1 MPRFAPHPERRPA
14 VVTGA
19 SSGIGQAIAVALA
32 AAGHPVALG
41 ARRVDRSEASA
52 ARIRDL
58 GGEAVALPLDVT
70 DDQSVAAFAAAA
82 TEHLGPIDVVVSNAG
97 DVQPGSAVETPP
109 AEFAARIDVNLLGP
123 QRLIHHLV
131 PGMVERGHGD
141 VVFVT
146 SEVARYPRPFTA
158 GYVTAKTG
166 LEGLADV
173 ARMELEGTGVR
184 VGVVRPGPSSTEQG
198 TDWSADDV
206 EHIIAAWNHWGLL
219 RHGGALRPDDV
230 AATVL
235 AMVATHRGTHLTLL
249 EVQPQAPN
257 LPKEPNA

>member
-1 MPRFAPHPERRPA
+1 

-19 SSGIGQAIAVALA
+19 SSGIGRATALALA
-32 AAGHPVALG
+32 AVGHPVALG
-41 ARRVDRSEASA
+41 ARRVDRCEEAVAQILA
-52 ARIRDL
+52 A

-70 DDQSVAAFAAAA
+70 DDASVARFAAAA
-82 TEHLGPIDVVVSNAG
+82 ADAVGPIDVVVSNAG
-97 DVQPGSAVETPP
+97 DVQPGSAVDTEP

-123 QRLIHHLV
+123 QRVLHHLA
-131 PGMVERGHGD
+131 PQMVVRGHGD

-158 GYVTAKTG
+158 GYVTAKRG

-173 ARMELEGTGVR
+173 ARMELVGTGVR
-184 VGVVRPGPSSTEQG
+184 VGIVRPGPSSTEQG
-198 TDWSADDV
+198 TDWSADEVDRV
-206 EHIIAAWNHWGLL
+206 VAAWDHWGLL
-219 RHGGALRPDDV
+219 RHSGALRPDDV

-235 AMVATHRGTHLTLL
+235 AMVTAPRGTHLTLL

-257 LPKEPNA
+257 QEPTP

>member
-1 MPRFAPHPERRPA
+1 

-19 SSGIGQAIAVALA
+19 SSGIGRATALALA

-41 ARRVDRSEASA
+41 ARRVDRCEEAVAQIRSA
-52 ARIRDL
+52 

-70 DDQSVAAFAAAA
+70 DDASVARFAAAA
-82 TEHLGPIDVVVSNAG
+82 AEALGPIDVVVSNAG
-97 DVQPGSAVETPP
+97 DVQTGSAVDTEP

-123 QRLIHHLV
+123 QRILHHLV
-131 PGMVERGHGD
+131 PQMVVRGHGD

-158 GYVTAKTG
+158 GYVTAKRG

-184 VGVVRPGPSSTEQG
+184 VGIVRPGPSSTEQG
-198 TDWSADDV
+198 TDWSADEVDRV
-206 EHIIAAWNHWGLL
+206 VAAWDHWGLL
-219 RHGGALRPDDV
+219 RHSGALRPEAV
-230 AATVL
+230 ATTVL
-235 AMVATHRGTHLTLL
+235 AMVAAPRGTHLTLL

-257 LPKEPNA
+257 EAQETAS